1 MSKVNSVRK
10 MVNDMVI
17 NDLSAC
23 NAGYVTTSGNMLI
36 DLGLDT
42 DDHAYDD
49 YVFTIMSRI
58 HREDLLRKF
67 DKRLVVV
74 DRNHR
79 YSRYGKRQANLYRVE
94 NAA

>member
-1 MSKVNSVRK
+1 MSKVNPVRK
-10 MVNDMVI
+10 IVNDMVI

-23 NAGYVTTSGNMLI
+23 NVGYVTTSGNMLI

-42 DDHAYDD
+42 DNHVYDD
-49 YVFTIMSRI
+49 YIFTIMSRI
-58 HREDLLRKF
+58 HREDLLRAF
-67 DKRLVVV
+67 NKRLVVV

-94 NAA
+94 TAT